1 MVRLAKT
8 YFAIRRERYQMVE
21 IDAQNRN
28 GADPNVANE
37 EGETPLHVIC
47 KKEDDDGEYDV
58 KLHADDAAKLFFDT
72 CKEKN
77 RAVQSW
83 RVSIRIRAGVRRT
96 AIVECLEKKKD
107 YKLSRD
113 EASTII
119 ELFDRHRF
127 FEKEVDIEE
136 WWRDDGGA
144 FAADANEHGIGPGP
158 TLLSELV
165 RLPPR
170 QVEKLVTCMQ
180 YYDFNR
186 GIDLVV
192 LSPEHMSLAADHLYE
207 IMTRRSELRKCYTML
222 LPPLTNLSSI
232 AAAQNVN
239 QTTSSCLEN
248 SQQAACRPDIL
259 AFMTFLIGF
268 LSSSRDAPQKRQSS
282 RRSPKNNW
290 DNHDNMN
297 YDFIVVG
304 AGGAGLVLA
313 NRLSEISRWKVL
325 TTLKNLTI
333 ITQTHPSTLH
343 RRADPRAGGGR
354 RAALLQRD
362 PGDAHHQSDERE
374 HPHVQQRAR
383 VVRLRRQSQQGL
395 PVALRQGRGRYQQ
408 HVRHAVHARHPG
420 QLRRVGRARQQG
432 LELRGRAALL
442 PQVRGHEG
450 SQSLLQ
456 MLKQSPGVHG
466 VGGNLAV
473 DYFAHRDNVSLAI
486 HEAWRELGYPEI
498 DYNRGYNVSGVSRMQ
513 HLTRDG
519 TRDGSNAA
527 YLRPVRAS
535 RANLAIRTRSR
546 VVRVLIDP
554 KTKRARGVEYV
565 ELENDEKVVKKAWA
579 RKEVIVSAGAI
590 ESPKLL
596 MLSGVGPATE
606 LTAHGIPV
614 LQELP
619 VGRNLL
625 DSAKVEALTF
635 DVEDR
640 WMTMEVEEMRR
651 DVNQWLRTHE
661 GPLAALGSLDT
672 VNHYSVSN
680 ETGGRDVPDVRI
692 DFIGKMYRSSGRVEM
707 MTFVPRAYYNKVQLI
722 VVLLRQRSRGEV
734 RLNRTDPV
742 WGDPTISGNYL
753 SDPQDQRLVVEA
765 IRRAKKIFDAP
776 TFVAR
781 GLKENPVSGCKDLDA
796 SAESEAYYEC
806 LLRRYSLPGFH
817 YAGTCRMGP
826 WADGTAVVDERLR
839 VHGVRGLRVVDAS
852 VMPAGVSGSTLA
864 ATVMIAEKASDLIK
878 ADWTEDARRQRTYH
892 RDVNDGDINNNMHH
906 NVHSA

>member
-1 MVRLAKT
+1 
-8 YFAIRRERYQMVE
+8 
-21 IDAQNRN
+21 
-28 GADPNVANE
+28 
-37 EGETPLHVIC
+37 
-47 KKEDDDGEYDV
+47 
-58 KLHADDAAKLFFDT
+58 
-72 CKEKN
+72 
-77 RAVQSW
+77 
-83 RVSIRIRAGVRRT
+83 
-96 AIVECLEKKKD
+96 
-107 YKLSRD
+107 
-113 EASTII
+113 
-119 ELFDRHRF
+119 
-127 FEKEVDIEE
+127 
-136 WWRDDGGA
+136 
-144 FAADANEHGIGPGP
+144 
-158 TLLSELV
+158 
-165 RLPPR
+165 
-170 QVEKLVTCMQ
+170 
-180 YYDFNR
+180 
-186 GIDLVV
+186 
-192 LSPEHMSLAADHLYE
+192 
-207 IMTRRSELRKCYTML
+207 ML

-239 QTTSSCLEN
+239 QTLSSCLEN

-268 LSSSRDAPQKRQSS
+268 LSSSRDVPNKRQSS
-282 RRSPKNNW
+282 RRSPKNR
-290 DNHDNMN
+290 DNHNNMN
-297 YDFIVVG
+297 DHYDFIVVG

-313 NRLSEISRWKVL
+313 NRLSEIPHWKILVL
-325 TTLKNLTI
+325 EEGSEQPYFNEIPAML
-333 ITQTHPSTLH
+333 ITNPTSESTHTFSSEPEPF
-343 RRADPRAGGGR
+343 ACAGNPNK
-354 RAALLQRD
+354 AC
-362 PGDAHHQSDERE
+362 
-374 HPHVQQRAR
+374 
-383 VVRLRRQSQQGL
+383 
-395 PVALRQGRGRYQQ
+395 
-408 HVRHAVHARHPG
+408 
-420 QLRRVGRARQQG
+420 
-432 LELRGRAALL
+432 LL
-442 PQVRGHEG
+442 PCGKGVGGTTSMYGMLYTRGTRANYDEWAELG
-450 SQSLLQ
+450 NKAWSYEAVLPYFLKSED
-456 MLKQSPGVHG
+456 MRAPSILKQSPGVHG

-486 HEAWRELGYPEI
+486 HDAWRELGYPEI

-527 YLRPVRAS
+527 YLRPVRAT
-535 RANLAIRTRSR
+535 RANLAVRTRSR
-546 VVRVLIDP
+546 VVRILIDP

-565 ELENDEKVVKKAWA
+565 QLEDDKKVVKKAWA

-625 DSAKVEALTF
+625 DSVKVEALTF

-640 WMTMEVEEMRR
+640 WMTMEVEEIRR

-680 ETGGRDVPDVRI
+680 ETRRRDVPDVRI

-742 WGDPTISGNYL
+742 WGDPSISGNYL

-781 GLKENPVSGCKDLDA
+781 GFKENPVSGCKDLDA

-826 WADGTAVVDERLR
+826 WADGTSVVDERLR

-878 ADWTEDARRQRTYH
+878 ADWTEDARRQRPYH
-892 RDVNDGDINNNMHH
+892 HDMNDGDINNNMHH
-906 NVHSA
+906 NVHSE